1 MTAVETKSAKPDQP
15 SVHSVTPHLVCSDA
29 AAAIEFYKKAF
40 AATEMM
46 RLGADDGKIMHACLG
61 INGSS
66 VMLVDENLEWGLRSP
81 LDLGGTPVTIHLI
94 VADAD
99 ATYAKAVAAGAT
111 PSMPVAE
118 QFWGDRYGVLH
129 DPFGHAW
136 SIASPIGEPKT
147 PEELAAAAK
156 NAGSM

>member
-1 MTAVETKSAKPDQP
+1 MHQLS
-15 SVHSVTPHLVCSDA
+15 PHLVCRDA
-29 AAAIEFYKKAF
+29 SAAIDFYVRAF
-40 AATEMM
+40 GAKELM
-46 RLGADDGKIMHACLG
+46 RLPGPDGKIMHAAVS

-81 LDLGGTPVTIHLI
+81 LDLGGSPVTIHLI
-94 VADAD
+94 VDDAD
-99 ATYAKAVAAGAT
+99 ATYAKAVQAGAT

-136 SIASPIGEPKT
+136 SIASPIGEPKSA
-147 PEELAAAAK
+147 EELAALAK
-156 NAGSM
+156 QAGPA